1 METSCRFCLY
11 LGYEENVIPGQI
23 DDNEGKLKKEVQ
35 FKTRGELAADDLQN
49 ADRHQ
54 NGSTSSLTSIP
65 SKPSR
70 GGMCCCRPKG
80 QKDKRDQDEEKITVG
95 SDDNGQRED
104 LEISDST
111 ADLREASATSR

>member
-1 METSCRFCLY
+1 MWKY
-11 LGYEENVIPGQI
+11 NYIGYEESGIPGQI
-23 DDNEGKLKKEVQ
+23 NDAEGRVKKEVQ

-49 ADRHQ
+49 SDRQQ

-80 QKDKRDQDEEKITVG
+80 KKDSSKDEEKIVVG
-95 SDDNGQRED
+95 SEDDKQRED
-104 LEISDST
+104 LEITDST